1 MTPNRRVAWQAH
13 LIRNVARRDEYQE
26 NDCPLVQ
33 DDLPLSGN
41 FKLRHYRI
49 ATHLR
54 HRAAWLLHQRAV
66 NVAPI
71 FSRFCRIIVD
81 SLSFFLFFL
90 SRIHRIA
97 C

>member
-1 MTPNRRVAWQAH
+1 
-13 LIRNVARRDEYQE
+13 
-26 NDCPLVQ
+26 
-33 DDLPLSGN
+33 
-41 FKLRHYRI
+41 
-49 ATHLR
+49 
-54 HRAAWLLHQRAV
+54 LHQRAV

-71 FSRFCRIIVD
+71 FSRFCRIIAD